1 MILKSK
7 LDESYLLFK
16 EWWEAIE
23 LNNYEKGILN
33 QEIILFNQ
41 QLFRLKEKHLR
52 IGVWGKAG
60 VGKSSLLN
68 NIANENFFKSDILNG
83 SCKRIRSK
91 ELDFNQDNI
100 KKIELIDFPGFDI
113 CTVNDQKKELIKIYN
128 LDLIFF
134 ILAGDINRNELES
147 INNLLKSGK
156 KIILVL
162 NKIDTWEISEIKD
175 LLKNIRKKLPQFLSI
190 PIITNSNLSHQDK
203 FQTHKIFETTFEL
216 IDQFGDIFLIS
227 NTLQIADKLSR
238 KIKECRLLKRKKEA
252 QATIGKFA
260 TMKASGVALNPLLF
274 LDITGCFLL
283 DTALIKELS
292 EIYGLK
298 IKSKSAR
305 KLIRTISINNIFLGA
320 TQISINASLNLI
332 RKISLISAPFTGGFS
347 LLSYGPVAIAQAA
360 LAVQATNLIGKLAAK
375 EILKKST
382 LNNLEPFQTIKKIA
396 LRGNNWVDPNRFFH
410 KDSDHNQDLSISIF
424 IP

>member
-162 NKIDTWEISEIKD
+162 NKIDTWEMNEIKD
-175 LLKNIRKKLPQFLSI
+175 ILKNIRKKLPQFSSI

>member
-1 MILKSK
+1 MIFKSK

-33 QEIILFNQ
+33 QEIIAFNQ

-68 NIANENFFKSDILNG
+68 SIAKENFFKSDILNG
-83 SCKRIRSK
+83 SCKNIRSK
-91 ELDFNQDNI
+91 ELYLNQDNI

-113 CTVNDQKKELIKIYN
+113 CLKNDQKKELGKIET
-128 LDLIFF
+128 LDLILF
-134 ILAGDINRNELES
+134 IVSGDLNRNELES

-162 NKIDTWEISEIKD
+162 NKIDIWGTSEIKD
-175 LLKNIRKKLPQFLSI
+175 ILINIRKKLPQCSEI
-190 PIITNSNLSHQDK
+190 PIITNSNINYQNKS
-203 FQTHKIFETTFEL
+203 QTNKIFDYTREIINKL
-216 IDQFGDIFLIS
+216 GDIFLIS

-238 KIKECRLLKRKKEA
+238 RVKECRLLKRKKEA

-320 TQISINASLNLI
+320 TQISINTTLNLI

-347 LLSYGPVAIAQAA
+347 LLSYGPVAIAQAV
-360 LAVQATNLIGKLAAK
+360 LAVKATKLIGKLAAK

-382 LNNLEPFQTIKKIA
+382 LNNLEPFQAIKKIV
-396 LRGNNWVDPNRFFH
+396 LKGNNFVDPNRFLH
-410 KDSDHNQDLSISIF
+410 KDSENIKDLSISIF